1 MDSQWT
7 ISTTKGFSFTLS
19 CTARID
25 ILLVQGLIAL
35 RQRYSEKKI
44 FRFCLYVRNSPCV
57 QDIDNR

>member
-7 ISTTKGFSFTLS
+7 ISPTEGFSFTLS

-25 ILLVQGLIAL
+25 ILLVQCLIAL
-35 RQRYSEKKI
+35 RQPYSEKI
-44 FRFCLYVRNSPCV
+44 FHFCLYVRNSPRV